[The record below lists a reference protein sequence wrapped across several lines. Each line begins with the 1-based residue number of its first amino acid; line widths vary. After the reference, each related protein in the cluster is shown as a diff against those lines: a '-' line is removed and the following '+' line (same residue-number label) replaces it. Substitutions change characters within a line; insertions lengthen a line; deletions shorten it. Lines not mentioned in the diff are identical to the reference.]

1 MSLLRPTP
9 PGRFH
14 ADLLFRPRS
23 VAVLGT
29 GTPLGAL
36 VTRNL
41 LDAGFN
47 GAVLPV
53 GGGQSSIAGVL
64 AYPDVASL
72 PVAPDLAVL
81 ACPAPEVPAA
91 LHALGAR
98 GTFAAV
104 VLGPAPDL
112 AAAARAAGVRV
123 LGPASFGVAVP
134 GIGLNATSSHL
145 RPRAGKVALVSQSAA
160 LCRTVLDWAEPNGV
174 GFSHVVGVGGNADIG
189 FGLVLDWLSRDP
201 GTGVILLDIRRIKDR
216 RAFMSA
222 ARAAARLRPVVCIR
236 PGGRLA
242 DPSGRADAVL
252 EAALRRAG
260 ILRVT
265 ELEDLLVAAETLAHT
280 RPARGEAV
288 AVVTNAI
295 GPGRMAADAA
305 LAADVPLAAFSDETT
320 AALRALLP
328 HVHVQ
333 DGAVYVGAD
342 SPARVAEAAS
352 ALSAVPEVGGVVA
365 VLAPTG
371 PADAAGVEALA
382 AAFKAMKVPL
392 LACVPGET
400 TGAAHRR
407 HLAAARVP
415 AFAGPEQAMRGFAG
429 LVEQRRAR
437 AAARELP
444 PRTVLS
450 LAPDRAEVRRIFR
463 AVRRD
468 GRTGL
473 IQDEALAVLC
483 AYGLPVVPYRAALTE
498 EDAAAAAVM
507 LGFPAVVK
515 LRRSARP
522 VVRGPGAVVL
532 DLHGEAEVRRATA
545 SLAARRA
552 RMLDGPDAGAL
563 AEGFLVQR
571 QAGRSRELRV
581 RVQDDPVF
589 GPAIGFGQ
597 GGSASDLLG
606 DVAVELPPLNL
617 ALAQGLIGRTRAAR
631 TLAEFHDQP
640 AADRDAVAD
649 ALVRISQLLV
659 DFPEIAEL
667 DLNPLFADADGVLAA
682 DAWVALRPEG
692 EVERLAIAPYPAELA
707 ERWQAGDETLLIRP
721 IRPEDAEAHAGL
733 FSRLTPQDIRFR
745 FFSALRELSPEQIAR
760 LTQVDYDREIAFVA
774 VREATGETVG
784 VSRLVRDVY
793 GSVGEFAVAVEPS
806 VKGRGLATELMHKLF
821 EWGRSQGV
829 TRITGQVLA
838 ENAPMLAFVR
848 RLGFQVRRA
857 PDEPDVME
865 VELPLDDA
873 GARAA

>member
-1 MSLLRPTP
+1 MNLLRPIP

-23 VAVLGT
+23 VVVLGT

-53 GGGQSSIAGVL
+53 GGGQPSISGVL

-72 PVAPDLAVL
+72 PVAPDLGVL
-81 ACPAPEVPAA
+81 ACPAPEVPGA

-104 VLGPAPDL
+104 VLDPAPDL
-112 AAAARAAGVRV
+112 ADAARAAGVRV
-123 LGPASFGVAVP
+123 LGPASFGIAVP

-145 RPRAGKVALVSQSAA
+145 QPRAGKVALVSQSAA

-201 GTGVILLDIRRIKDR
+201 GTGVILLDIREIKDR
-216 RAFMSA
+216 RVFMSA

-242 DPSGRADAVL
+242 DPSGRADAVF

-305 LAADVPLAAFSDETT
+305 LAADVPLAAFSAETV

-328 HVHVQ
+328 QAHVR
-333 DGAVYVGAD
+333 DGTVYVGAD
-342 SPARVAEAAS
+342 SPTRVAEAAS
-352 ALSAVPEVGGVVA
+352 AVSAVPEVGGVVA

-382 AAFKAMKVPL
+382 AAFKTMKVPL

-400 TGAAHRR
+400 TAAAHRR
-407 HLAAARVP
+407 HLAAAHVP
-415 AFAGPEQAMRGFAG
+415 AFTSPEQAMRGFAG

-483 AYGLPVVPYRAALTE
+483 AYGLPVVPNRAAMTE
-498 EDAAAAAVM
+498 EDAAAAAAM

-522 VVRGPGAVVL
+522 LVRGPGAVAL
-532 DLHGEAEVRRATA
+532 DLHDEAEVRRAAA
-545 SLAARRA
+545 SLSARRA

-571 QAGRSRELRV
+571 QAGRARELRV

-667 DLNPLFADADGVLAA
+667 DVNPLFADADGVLAA
-682 DAWVALRPEG
+682 DAWLALRPEG

-707 ERWQAGDETLLIRP
+707 ERWQAGDGTLVIRP
-721 IRPEDAEAHAGL
+721 IRPEDAEAHAAL

-745 FFSALRELSPEQIAR
+745 FFSALRELSTEQIAR

-793 GSVGEFAVAVEPS
+793 GSAGEFAVAVEAS
-806 VKGRGLATELMHKLF
+806 VKGRGLATKLMHKLV
-821 EWGRSQGV
+821 EWGRAQGL

-848 RLGFQVRRA
+848 RLGFQVRRT

-865 VELPLDDA
+865 VELPLDEA
-873 GARAA
+873 GVQAA